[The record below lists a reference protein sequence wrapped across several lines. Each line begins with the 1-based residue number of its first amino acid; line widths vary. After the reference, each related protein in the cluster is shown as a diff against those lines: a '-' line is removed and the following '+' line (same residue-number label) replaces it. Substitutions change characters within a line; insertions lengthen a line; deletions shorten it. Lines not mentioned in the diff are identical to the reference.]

1 MKKVGITG
9 GIGSG
14 KTIVC
19 EVFKLLGIS
28 VFHADIVARNLQQ
41 NNFEI
46 RKKLIDLFGESIYS
60 QDGTLDRKR
69 LAGTIFKDKDLLGK
83 VNQIIHPAVRE
94 IFFNWMNEHSEEDY
108 VLYEAAILFESGYHN
123 DFDLNILVVAEENI
137 RMKRVMQ
144 RDNISRDSF
153 MERVNN
159 QMNDQEKIPQAD
171 YILENNEKKLL
182 IPQIIE
188 LDKVIRNHG
197 KVW

>member
-46 RKKLIDLFGESIYS
+46 RNKLIDLFGESIYS
-60 QDGTLDRKR
+60 QDGMLDRKK
-69 LAGTIFKDKDLLGK
+69 LAGFIFNDKDLLGK
-83 VNQIIHPAVRE
+83 VNQIVHPAVRE
-94 IFFNWMNEHSEEDY
+94 NFFNWMSKHYEEDY
-108 VLYEAAILFESGYHN
+108 ILYEAAILFESGYQN

-144 RDNISRDSF
+144 RDNISQDSF

>member
-46 RKKLIDLFGESIYS
+46 REKLIDLFGESIYS
-60 QDGTLDRKR
+60 QDGMLDRKKM
-69 LAGTIFKDKDLLGK
+69 AGFIFNNKDLLGK
-83 VNQIIHPAVRE
+83 VNQIVHPAVRE
-94 IFFNWMNEHSEEDY
+94 NFFNWVTEHSEEDY
-108 VLYEAAILFESGYHN
+108 VLYEAAILFESSYHN

-137 RMKRVMQ
+137 RMNRVMQ
-144 RDNISRDSF
+144 RDNISQDSF

-159 QMNDQEKIPQAD
+159 QMNDQEKIPLAD